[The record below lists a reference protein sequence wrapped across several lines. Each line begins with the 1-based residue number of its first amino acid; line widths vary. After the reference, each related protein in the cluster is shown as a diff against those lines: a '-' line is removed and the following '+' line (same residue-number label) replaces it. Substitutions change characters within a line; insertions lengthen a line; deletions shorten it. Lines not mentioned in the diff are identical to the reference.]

1 MIRGAQCHIELGF
14 LRAQPASLPLLIPT
28 AEHRDA
34 VFRLVARQRGRL
46 GQDLGQPVEREI
58 KRLLVPALGT
68 WQRPW
73 HELAGHT
80 GGQTVLGQAAL
91 LSRLLAGE
99 NARRDRAVAVH
110 QSAFGVLRFRP
121 FRNAPQFSTRP
132 DSGER
137 LFPLDRSAS
146 RSSTIPWLSSSSGS
160 DPPARR

>member
-121 FRNAPQFSTRP
+121 FRK
-132 DSGER
+132 
-137 LFPLDRSAS
+137 AS
-146 RSSTIPWLSSSSGS
+146 RFSMLLTSSAGAVLTGGRLRFHRASKFSIGPAPSPSSG
-160 DPPARR
+160 A